1 MDKFIFKTNVGRKY
15 VFVDDS
21 PKEEDEDAEDFLD
34 LRPIDGFSKKV
45 RRLLYSSMKQCSK
58 SID

>member
-15 VFVDDS
+15 VFVDDN
-21 PKEEDEDAEDFLD
+21 PKEEDEDAEDFVD

-45 RRLLYSSMKQCSK
+45 RRLLYSSMKECS
-58 SID
+58 